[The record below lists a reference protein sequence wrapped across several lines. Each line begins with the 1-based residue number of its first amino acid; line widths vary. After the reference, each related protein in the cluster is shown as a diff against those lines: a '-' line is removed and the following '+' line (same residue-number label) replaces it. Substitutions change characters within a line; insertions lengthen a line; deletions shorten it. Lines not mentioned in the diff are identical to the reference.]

1 MAKTHRQVSAPPPPF
16 VHKCTYAF
24 LARMDRA
31 AFLSIRLPPEVRNRV
46 KAAAAARGQTV
57 QDLVGGLV
65 AHFLAEQ
72 DRQPPFLPAILT
84 RLRAH
89 EADLRRRGIAGLWV
103 FGSVAR
109 GNARPDSDIDLIAD
123 LDPAACLS
131 LTGLVSL
138 RADLADLLGAPVDL
152 AEWGTL
158 NPRVLDRARREA
170 VQAF

>member
-1 MAKTHRQVSAPPPPF
+1 
-16 VHKCTYAF
+16 
-24 LARMDRA
+24 MDRA
-31 AFLSIRLPPEVRNRV
+31 AFLSVRLPPEVRNRV

-72 DRQPPFLPAILT
+72 DRKPPSLPAILT
-84 RLRAH
+84 HLREH
-89 EADLRRRGIAGLWV
+89 EADLRQRGIAGLWV

-109 GNARPDSDIDLIAD
+109 GDARLDSDIDLIAD
-123 LDPAACLS
+123 LDPAARVS
-131 LTGLVSL
+131 LTGLASL
-138 RADLADLLGAPVDL
+138 QADLADLLGVPVDL

-158 NPRVLDRARREA
+158 SPPVLGRARREA